1 VRPRYITQRK
11 PKLNLVCS
19 GVVGGGNRKPTQLR
33 IGNFV
38 ALSLSL
44 SLSPFLGGVY
54 TSRPSFSARIREHG
68 HYYSQR
74 DGSP

>member
-1 VRPRYITQRK
+1 MRPRYITQRK
-11 PKLNLVCS
+11 PKLSLVCS
-19 GVVGGGNRKPTQLR
+19 GVVGGGNRKPTQLI

-38 ALSLSL
+38 ALSLVK
-44 SLSPFLGGVY
+44 PFFGGVY